1 MGAEMPEHSSNTK
14 QDVDA
19 LILGRDGTT
28 DWCRVTLLEDRRCT
42 IESDQIFQRA
52 EEVEIHIRG
61 SGLVRARVISVAGRV
76 MTAEFIVDC
85 PV

>member
-1 MGAEMPEHSSNTK
+1 MPEHSSDTK

-19 LILGRDGTT
+19 LILGHDGTT
-28 DWCRVTLLEDRRCT
+28 DWCKVTLLDDDRCE
-42 IESDQIFQRA
+42 IESDQVFQCA

-61 SGLVRARVISVAGRV
+61 RGLVRARVISVAGRV
-76 MTAEFIVDC
+76 MTAQFIVNC